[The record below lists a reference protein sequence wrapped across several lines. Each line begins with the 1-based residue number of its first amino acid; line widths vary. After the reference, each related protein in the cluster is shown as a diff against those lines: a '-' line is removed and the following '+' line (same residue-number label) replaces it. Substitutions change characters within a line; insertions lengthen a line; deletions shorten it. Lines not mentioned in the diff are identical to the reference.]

1 MKQELFEYK
10 STEYIIQIGQN
21 RHDNFSIIDDA
32 SENDIW
38 FHVEG
43 MPSCHV
49 ILKTHEN
56 TSTPRQVIKRCAYLC
71 KIHSKAKTL
80 KTCVVSYTTINN
92 VSKTD
97 VIGQVNV
104 QNCKKVNV

>member
-1 MKQELFEYK
+1 MKQETFEYK

-21 RHDNFSIIDDA
+21 RHDNSSMIDAA

-49 ILKTHEN
+49 ILKTHE
-56 TSTPRQVIKRCAYLC
+56 TVDTPRQVIKRCAYLC

-80 KTCVVSYTTINN
+80 NRCVISYTTLNN
-92 VSKTD
+92 VSKTNI
-97 VIGQVNV
+97 IGQVNV
-104 QNCKKVNV
+104 QYCKTVRV